1 MTSEGDT
8 TLLKNNESAD
18 LKKKKKPLKT
28 SKGAGELWFRDVCCS
43 GQRRKT
49 KAFSQ
54 MPAVRTCFISGPS
67 TEAKKPHPLTPFSFK
82 ILHSPV
88 CLVEKPSI
96 RDFLYLFKERRG
108 KTETQPPL
116 LEKQHPPTA
125 LQETKTGV
133 WYYCLR
139 LHFIFF
145 KLRFILKE
153 KKKKTAES
161 NSLSLNSF
169 WFYIKAKWLK
179 FLLEEGDVAIY
190 KNPEKHKH
198 KHFSHQF

>member
-18 LKKKKKPLKT
+18 LKRRKKKALKNLQRR
-28 SKGAGELWFRDVCCS
+28 GELLLWDVCCS

-153 KKKKTAES
+153 KKK
-161 NSLSLNSF
+161 NSRKQHPKF
-169 WFYIKAKWLK
+169 KK
-179 FLLEEGDVAIY
+179 FLIL
-190 KNPEKHKH
+190 HK
-198 KHFSHQF
+198 S